1 MTVTVTA
8 SLFFNITLL
17 QARRILRLKAEPLEN
32 LSVDQIHDKFIH
44 EKLKMVIKIKRKRE
58 NDGFLPFGMFV
69 QEKMVFVVA
78 EVEFVH
84 AVSAGGSVKFLPA
97 V

>member
-1 MTVTVTA
+1 MTVIVTA
-8 SLFFNITLL
+8 SLFFTTLM

-58 NDGFLPFGMFV
+58 KEGFLPFGIFA
-69 QEKMVFVVA
+69 QEKMVIVV
-78 EVEFVH
+78 EQKNVL
-84 AVSAGGSVKFLPA
+84 AGHLAGE
-97 V
+97 